1 MKTPDQQLINQV
13 RELSKNNSIWANVDG
28 DIRSQILKLLAQR
41 IHEERAS
48 WLSAN
53 KQDIESVS
61 GETSAFMS
69 RLKLTD
75 DKIDSVIKGLNQLA
89 KMPDPLFK
97 STLKRELDS
106 DLILERI
113 SVPLGTVAFIFES
126 RPDVLPQLL
135 GLSIKSGNSCIVKGG
150 KESLNSNKFLK
161 KIVDDINSQMKL
173 PNWMLLLET
182 RAEVHDI
189 LSMNEYIQMIVPRG
203 SNSFVSSIM
212 NESKIPV
219 LGHADGVCH
228 LYVHSYKDLKKAV
241 DLAIDAKIQYASACN
256 AIETLLVDKNIASEF
271 LTEFEKLS
279 AGRIEFRACQK
290 SQQILK
296 VSIKAQDSDWGTE
309 FGAPILAIKIVE
321 NLDEAIAHI
330 QEFGSSHTEAILS
343 KDRNTL
349 EKFLKTVDAACVFAN
364 ASTRF
369 ADGFRF
375 GFGAEVGVSTSRLHA
390 RGPVGI
396 EGLLTYKY
404 QLKGD
409 LQKVSDYEGS
419 GGTKPYTHKDIL

>member
-1 MKTPDQQLINQV
+1 MNT
-13 RELSKNNSIWANVDG
+13 REKVSALSKNNSHWANLAAEL
-28 DIRSQILKLLAQR
+28 RSNTLKLLAKK
-41 IHEERAS
+41 ILERRS
-48 WLSAN
+48 DWLSAN
-53 KQDIESVS
+53 KIDIDGVS
-61 GETSAFMS
+61 GESPAFMS
-69 RLKLTD
+69 RLKLSD

-89 KMPDPLFK
+89 EMPDPLFK

-106 DLILERI
+106 DLILERV

-135 GLSIKSGNSCIVKGG
+135 GLSIRSGNSCIVKGG

-161 KIVDDINSQMKL
+161 SLVDEINSEMQL
-173 PNWMLLLET
+173 PNWMLLLES
-182 RAEVHDI
+182 RAEVQEL
-189 LSMNEYIQMIVPRG
+189 LSLNEYIQLIVPRG
-203 SNSFVSSIM
+203 SNAFVTSIM

-256 AIETLLVDKNIASEF
+256 AVETLLVDKSIASVF
-271 LTEFEKLS
+271 LSEFEKHS
-279 AGRIEFRACQK
+279 AGKIEFRACEK
-290 SQQILK
+290 SKHFLN
-296 VSIKAQDSDWGTE
+296 VSKKATDSDWGTE
-309 FGAPILAIKIVE
+309 FGEAILAIKIVE
-321 NLDEAIAHI
+321 NCDEAISHI
-330 QEFGSSHTEAILS
+330 QNYGSAHTEAILS
-343 KDRNTL
+343 TDKNTL
-349 EKFLKTVDAACVFAN
+349 DKFLQNVDAACVFAN

-404 QLKGD
+404 ILRGD

-419 GGTKPYTHKDIL
+419 GGSKPYTHKDID